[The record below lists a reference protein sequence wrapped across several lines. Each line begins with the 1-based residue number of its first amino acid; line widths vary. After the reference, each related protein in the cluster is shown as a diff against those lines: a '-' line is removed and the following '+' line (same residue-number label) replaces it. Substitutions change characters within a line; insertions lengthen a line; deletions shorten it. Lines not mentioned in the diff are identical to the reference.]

1 MGKFILK
8 FLWLKKSV
16 AFSLD
21 QKIGDR
27 TSPLTEFFFWPQCDA
42 WEEMK
47 NFLESKPWI
56 NQTESIILLN
66 LITEVINDWQ
76 EKDDKKPEDI
86 LLLKEKFPE
95 AIFVGFD

>member
-1 MGKFILK
+1 MGKFVLK

-16 AFSLD
+16 AVSLD

-47 NFLESKPWI
+47 NFLESKSWI
-56 NQTESIILLN
+56 NQNEAIILLN

-76 EKDDKKPEDI
+76 EKDDKKPEDV
-86 LLLKEKFPE
+86 LLLKEKFPN
-95 AIFVGFD
+95 ALFVGFD